1 MVKQICTQGVWDS
14 TVPGIIFNEEGVSNY
29 AVLFEKLVEIN
40 PRNAESK
47 KKWQSIVEE
56 AKKRGKNKD
65 YDCIV
70 GVSGGT
76 DSSYLLHLLVKEYHL
91 RPLAVTVDNGWNSRI
106 AVENI
111 KRMTSALNVDLETLV
126 IDYDEMK
133 NVLSSF
139 IKASYPWID
148 APTDHAIRSVLFNT
162 ANREGIKH
170 IFHGSDFRT
179 EGTQPIEWTHCDAKM
194 IRDVVSSFGTIKL
207 KKFPVISIYREVY
220 LNVVKGVKQYR
231 PFYFLDYR
239 KKDAKVFLTKEYGWE
254 DYGGHHHENAF
265 TKFAI
270 SYWLPEKFGIEKRIV
285 TNSALVMSKEL
296 KREEALE
303 ELSRP
308 AYDPETIQDTIA
320 FVRKK
325 LDMSE
330 EVYEKSWQSPN
341 ADYKTY
347 KSYLSLVTAFKGLF
361 RVMSKRFLSY
371 TPMTFLQ
378 EDIREQ
384 MEANNK

>member
-1 MVKQICTQGVWDS
+1 MEKQICTKGVWDS

-47 KKWQSIVEE
+47 KKWQSIVDE
-56 AKKRGKNKD
+56 AKKKGKNKD

-76 DSSYLLHLLVKEYHL
+76 DSSYLLHLLVKEYNL

-162 ANREGIKH
+162 ANIEGIKY

-194 IRDVVSSFGTIKL
+194 IRDVVSSFGTMKL
-207 KKFPVISIYREVY
+207 KKFPVISFYREVY

-231 PFYFLDYR
+231 PFYFLDYI

-308 AYDPETIQDTIA
+308 AFDPETIQDTIA

-347 KSYLSLVTAFKGLF
+347 KSYLPLVTAFKGLF

-384 MEANNK
+384 MEADKK

>member
-1 MVKQICTQGVWDS
+1 MSKQVCTKGVWDT
-14 TVPGIIFNEEGVSNY
+14 TVPGIIFNKEGVSNY
-29 AVLFEKLVEIN
+29 AILFERLVKIN
-40 PRNAESK
+40 PRNEGSRA
-47 KKWQSIVEE
+47 KWKSIVEE
-56 AKKRGKNKD
+56 AKEKGKNKD
-65 YDCIV
+65 YDCII
-70 GVSGGT
+70 GLSGGT
-76 DSSYLLHLLVKEYHL
+76 DSSYLLHLLVKEYGL

-111 KRMTSALNVDLETLV
+111 KRMTSALNVDLETFV

-162 ANREGIKH
+162 ANRENIKY

-194 IRDVVSSFGTIKL
+194 IKDVVSKFGTMKL
-207 KKFPVISIYREVY
+207 KRFPVISFTREVY

-239 KKDAKVFLTKEYGWE
+239 KKDAKEFLKKEYGWE

-270 SYWLPEKFGIEKRIV
+270 SYWLPEKFGIDKRIV
-285 TNSALVMSKEL
+285 TNSALVMSGEL
-296 KREEALE
+296 TREEALE

-308 AYDPETIQDTIA
+308 AYDSKTIQETIG

-330 EVYEKSWQSPN
+330 ETYNDSWNKPN
-341 ADYKTY
+341 ANYLTY
-347 KSYLSLVTAFKGLF
+347 QSYLPFTTFFKGIF
-361 RVMSKRFLSY
+361 RIMSKRFLSY

-384 MEANNK
+384 MQSESK